1 VLSELKLIVNGD
13 TIEVP
18 DTLSTVE
25 DLLNHF
31 GLDGKVAIVEL
42 NQDIL
47 AKESHSNTAL
57 SDRDRIEIVHFVG
70 GG

>member
-1 VLSELKLIVNGD
+1 MNLIVNGD

-18 DTLSTVE
+18 DTLSTVA

-47 AKESHSNTAL
+47 AKGSHSNTAL